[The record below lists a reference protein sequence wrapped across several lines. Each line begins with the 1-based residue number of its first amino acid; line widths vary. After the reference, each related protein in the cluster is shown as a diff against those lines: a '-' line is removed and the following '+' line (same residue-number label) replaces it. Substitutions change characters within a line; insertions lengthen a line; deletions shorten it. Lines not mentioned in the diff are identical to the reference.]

1 MSSVILFQNNKI
13 EITFYQIG
21 YTNSSCNLIAFLF
34 KSCILKFGIRFK
46 QIGLKANMVFS
57 NLVFLCVFLP
67 LTIILYYVVPKPLK
81 NYLLLT
87 ASIIFYSWGEPQ
99 YIFLMMLSIIMNY
112 FFGLGVDKY
121 RDKLSAKR
129 TILFLTVV
137 ANLLIL
143 GYYKYSNF
151 LIDNLNSLFNWQ
163 IELEPLSLP
172 IGISFYTFQAL
183 SYVIDVS
190 RRDGAV
196 QRNPF
201 DLALY
206 IALFPQLVAGPIVR
220 YSTVADQ
227 INSRVHSVSLFYEG
241 LIDFIVGLGK
251 KVIIANQMAIVADQ
265 IFSKNTGDM
274 STSIAWV
281 GIIAYSLQI
290 YFDFSGYSNMA
301 IGLGKMF
308 GFTFPQNFNYPY
320 ISRSV
325 SEFWRRWHI
334 TLGSW
339 FRDYV
344 YIPLGGNRG
353 SKWMLYRN
361 LFIVWF
367 LTGLWHGA
375 SWNFIVWGLFYG
387 FLIAFERAGLGNA
400 LTRSPKVVQHLYVIL
415 AFMIGWVFFRS
426 ETLTYAVDY
435 LKVLFGFGAGFWSK
449 DVVFYLQQ
457 YWIEFVIALI
467 GVTPVMKNLFSKAN
481 DTFKTMAGPI
491 FCFVI
496 LLYCVGSLATSSYN
510 PFIYFRF

>member
-1 MSSVILFQNNKI
+1 
-13 EITFYQIG
+13 
-21 YTNSSCNLIAFLF
+21 
-34 KSCILKFGIRFK
+34 
-46 QIGLKANMVFS
+46 MVFS
-57 NLVFLCVFLP
+57 NLVFLCAFLP
-67 LTIILYYVVPKPLK
+67 LTILLYYIVPAFLK

-99 YIFLMMLSIIMNY
+99 YILLMLFSIAINY
-112 FFGLGVDKY
+112 FFGLGVNKY
-121 RDKLSAKR
+121 RDRPSLRKA
-129 TILFLTVV
+129 ILFVSV
-137 ANLLIL
+137 IANLAVI
-143 GYYKYSNF
+143 GYYKYSHF
-151 LIDNLNSLFNWQ
+151 LIENINNVFNLN
-163 IELEPLSLP
+163 IETAQLSLP

-190 RRDGAV
+190 RKDGEV

-220 YSTVADQ
+220 YSTVAGQ
-227 INSRVHSVSLFYEG
+227 IKARMHSFSLFYEG
-241 LIDFIVGLGK
+241 IIDFLIGLGK
-251 KVIIANQMAIVADQ
+251 KVIISNQMALVADE
-265 IFSKNTGDM
+265 IFSNGTADL
-274 STSIAWV
+274 STAVAWV
-281 GIIAYSLQI
+281 GIIAYSFQI

-308 GFTFPQNFNYPY
+308 GFTFPKNFDYPY

-353 SKWMLYRN
+353 SKLMLYRN
-361 LFIVWF
+361 LLIVWF

-387 FLIAFERAGLGNA
+387 LLIAIERAGLGA
-400 LTRSPKVVQHLYVIL
+400 VLARSPRVIQHLYVVL
-415 AFMIGWVFFRS
+415 AFIIGWVFFRS
-426 ETLTYAVDY
+426 ETLGYALDY
-435 LKVLFGFGAGFWSK
+435 LKVLFGFGDGFWSM
-449 DVVFYLQQ
+449 DVLFYMNQ
-457 YWIEFVIALI
+457 YGLEFVIALI
-467 GVTPVMKNLFSKAN
+467 GSTPLLKMALSKTN
-481 DTFKTMAGPI
+481 ETFRTLAGPL
-491 FCFVI
+491 FGFAI
-496 LLYCVGSLATSSYN
+496 LVYCIGALATSSYN

>member
-1 MSSVILFQNNKI
+1 
-13 EITFYQIG
+13 
-21 YTNSSCNLIAFLF
+21 
-34 KSCILKFGIRFK
+34 
-46 QIGLKANMVFS
+46 MVFS

-67 LTIILYYVVPKPLK
+67 LTVLLYYLVPKCLK
-81 NYLLLT
+81 NYLLLI

-99 YIFLMMLSIIMNY
+99 YIFLMLLSIAMNY

-121 RDKLSAKR
+121 RDRSSIKKC
-129 TILFLTVV
+129 ILFVTVA
-137 ANLLIL
+137 ANLAII
-143 GYYKYSNF
+143 GYYKYSYF
-151 LIDNLNSLFNWQ
+151 LIDNLNGLFGWQ
-163 IELEPLSLP
+163 IEFEPLSLP

-190 RRDGAV
+190 RNDGAV

-220 YSTVADQ
+220 YSSVAEQ
-227 INSRVHSVSLFYEG
+227 IKTRVHSVSLFYEG
-241 LIDFIVGLGK
+241 VIDFIIGLGK
-251 KVIIANQMAIVADQ
+251 KVIISNQMALVADQ
-265 IFSKNTGDM
+265 IFQRNTMDM
-274 STSIAWV
+274 STSIAWI
-281 GIIAYSLQI
+281 GIIAYSFQI

-308 GFTFPQNFNYPY
+308 GFTFPKNFDYPY

-353 SKWMLYRN
+353 SKLMLYRN

-387 FLIAFERAGLGNA
+387 FLIAVERAGMGNA
-400 LTRSPKVVQHLYVIL
+400 LNRSPRVLQHLYVIL

-426 ETLTYAVDY
+426 NTLTYAVEY
-435 LKVLFGFGAGFWSK
+435 LQVLFGFGNGFWSQ
-449 DVVFYLQQ
+449 DVIFYLKQ

-467 GVTPVMKNLFSKAN
+467 GSTPLMKWAVSKMN
-481 DTFKTMAGPI
+481 ETTRTLAGSA
-491 FCFVI
+491 FCFMV
-496 LLYCVGSLATSSYN
+496 LLYCIGALATSSYN